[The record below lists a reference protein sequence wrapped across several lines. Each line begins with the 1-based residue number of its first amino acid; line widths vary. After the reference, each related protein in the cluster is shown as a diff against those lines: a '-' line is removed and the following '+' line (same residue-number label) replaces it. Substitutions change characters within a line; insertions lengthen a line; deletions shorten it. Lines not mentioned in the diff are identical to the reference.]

1 MKRYYTLLTAALLI
15 FSVLSDSNKL
25 QAKGKAPKYIFYF
38 IGDGMG
44 ISQVTA
50 TETYLALKNDKIG
63 ISPLSFT
70 NFPVRTTVTTFADNR
85 VITGSAAAGT
95 ALASGHKTSINTIGM
110 NANHT
115 APLISVAQ
123 NAKDN
128 KKRVGIITSVSIDH
142 ATPAAFYAHQ
152 QSRRMYYAIG
162 RDLTKSNLDFF
173 AGGDFVYPKGKTE
186 TDTSLYYFAEK
197 NNFSITRNAKEL
209 KAISNS
215 SGKVLALSNHIQNE
229 GSLYYAI
236 DRDSTHLDIADYT
249 EKAIEVL
256 DNKKGF
262 FIMVEGGKI
271 DWACH
276 SNDFGTMLQEI
287 IDFDDAVKKA
297 IEFYNKHPKET
308 LIIVT
313 ADHETGGM
321 SLGNSN
327 LHYETR
333 INFADKQKMSLDE
346 FEIEVN
352 KLKEEEAT
360 FETLISSIETNFGI
374 NSVKELRL
382 NTKDINLLK
391 RAYFAFFKEDSTAIA
406 RFRSDV
412 LYGSNNPVVTSVGK
426 IFSTKIGIG
435 WGTGSHT
442 GVRVP
447 LYVIGRGSKEFINVK
462 DNIDIPNILRRVSK
476 W

>member
-1 MKRYYTLLTAALLI
+1 MKRYYIVLAAVLII
-15 FSVLSDSNKL
+15 FSAFSDSNKL

-50 TETYLALKNDKIG
+50 TETYLALKNNYIG

-110 NANHT
+110 NADHSE
-115 APLISVAQ
+115 PLTSVAH
-123 NAKDN
+123 NAKEN

-152 QSRRMYYAIG
+152 PSRRMYYAIG
-162 RDLTKSNLDFF
+162 RDLAKSDFDFF
-173 AGGDFVYPKGKTE
+173 AGGDFVYPNGRSK
-186 TDTSLYYFAEK
+186 TDTSLYYFAK
-197 NNFSITRNAKEL
+197 QNNFSITRNATEL
-209 KAISNS
+209 KTVNTNN
-215 SGKVLALSNHIQNE
+215 GKILALSNHIQNE

-249 EKAIEVL
+249 QKAIEVL

-276 SNDFGTMLQEI
+276 SNDFGTMLHEI
-287 IDFDDAVKKA
+287 LDFNDAVKEA
-297 IEFYNKHPKET
+297 IEFYKRHPKET

-333 INFADKQKMSLDE
+333 ITLADNQKLSLDE

-352 KLKEEEAT
+352 KLKEQGAT
-360 FETLISSIETNFGI
+360 FEELIKSIETNFGI
-374 NSVKELRL
+374 NSVKELTL
-382 NTKDINLLK
+382 NTRDINLLK
-391 RAYFAFFKEDSTAIA
+391 RAYFAFFKEDATAIA
-406 RFRSDV
+406 RFKSDV
-412 LYGSNNPVVTSVGK
+412 LYGSNNPVVTSVGQ
-426 IFSTKIGIG
+426 IFSNKIGIG

-447 LYVIGRGSKEFINVK
+447 LYVIGRGSSEFINAK
-462 DNIDIPNILRRVSK
+462 DNIDIPKILRRISK